1 MNKRKILTGLA
12 LAGVLAAAAPAVPV
26 QQQVEEIVAIVND
39 DIITLSE
46 FRSQYEMTEAQL
58 RAAQLPADQMT
69 QQLAQLRKEFLNS
82 LITDMLLLQKAK
94 ELGLNV
100 QEQMKAMLESI
111 KTQNNIASD
120 ADLRRAVESQGLA
133 YDVWLRQAEEDM
145 LRRGV
150 VYTEIQRAIVLE
162 DAEVVQY
169 YKKNPAEF
177 TTPTQYKIEAIYLA
191 DEGRTAEQLETLK
204 ASVDTKLKS
213 GAAFTDTAAELSDQ
227 PLKDAKGELGTFK
240 EGELEPT
247 LEAPLERL
255 KAGETS
261 PWINIKNGWY
271 LLRLVEKT
279 DSFLRPFD
287 EARKEV
293 EEKIYNSKAMVK
305 QEAYLKDLREKSF
318 VKIVNPDPLG
328 FNK

>member
-12 LAGVLAAAAPAVPV
+12 LAGVLAAAAPAAPA
-26 QQQVEEIVAIVND
+26 QQVVEEIVAIVNN
-39 DIITLSE
+39 DIITLSD
-46 FRSQYEMTEAQL
+46 FRNQYEATEAQL

-69 QQLAQLRKEFLNS
+69 QQLAQLRKDFLDS
-82 LITDMLLLQKAK
+82 LITNMLLLQKAG

-100 QEQMKAMLESI
+100 QEQMKGMIESI

-120 ADLRRAVESQGLA
+120 ADLRRAVESQGIN
-133 YDVWLRQAEEDM
+133 YNDWLKQAEEDM

-150 VYTEIQRAIVLE
+150 IYTEIQRSIVLE

-191 DEGRTAEQLETLK
+191 DEGRTADEIEALK
-204 ASVDTKLKS
+204 ASVDAKLKS
-213 GAAFTDTAAELSDQ
+213 GAAFTDTAAELSDE

-240 EGELEPT
+240 EGELEPA
-247 LEAPLERL
+247 LESPLERL

-261 PWINIKNGWY
+261 PWINIKSGWY
-271 LLRLVEKT
+271 LLKLVEKT

-305 QEAYLKDLREKSF
+305 QEAYLKELRDKSF

-328 FNK
+328 FNR

>member
-1 MNKRKILTGLA
+1 MNMRKILTGLA
-12 LAGVLAAAAPAVPV
+12 LAGLLAAAAPAVPA
-26 QQQVEEIVAIVND
+26 QQVVEEIVAIVND
-39 DIITLSE
+39 DIITLSD

-69 QQLAQLRKEFLNS
+69 QQLAQLRKDFLDS
-82 LITDMLLLQKAK
+82 LITEMLLLQKAK
-94 ELGLNV
+94 ELGLN
-100 QEQMKAMLESI
+100 
-111 KTQNNIASD
+111 
-120 ADLRRAVESQGLA
+120 ADLRRAVESQGMP
-133 YDVWLRQAEEDM
+133 YDVWLKQYEEGMMRQ
-145 LRRGV
+145 GV
-150 VYTEIQRAIVLE
+150 LYTEVERSIVLE

-191 DEGRTAEQLETLK
+191 DQGRTPEQIEALK
-204 ASVDTKLKS
+204 ASIDAKLKS
-213 GAAFTDTAAELSDQ
+213 GVAFTDTAAELSDE

-240 EGELEPT
+240 QGELEPA
-247 LEAPLERL
+247 LESPLERL

-261 PWINIKNGWY
+261 PWINIKSGWY
-271 LLRLVEKT
+271 LLKLVEKT

-293 EEKIYNSKAMVK
+293 EDKIYNQKRAVK
-305 QEAYLKDLREKSF
+305 GEAYLKELREKSF

>member
-213 GAAFTDTAAELSDQ
+213 DAAFTDTAAELSDQ

>member
-12 LAGVLAAAAPAVPV
+12 LAGVLAAAAPAAPA
-26 QQQVEEIVAIVND
+26 QQVVEEIVAIVNN
-39 DIITLSE
+39 DIITLSD
-46 FRSQYEMTEAQL
+46 FRNQYEATEAQL

-69 QQLAQLRKEFLNS
+69 QQLAQLRKDFLDS
-82 LITDMLLLQKAK
+82 LITNMLLLQKAG

-100 QEQMKAMLESI
+100 QEQMKGMIESI

-120 ADLRRAVESQGLA
+120 ADLRRAVESQGIN
-133 YDVWLRQAEEDM
+133 YNDWLKQAEEDM

-150 VYTEIQRAIVLE
+150 IYTEIQRSIVLE

-191 DEGRTAEQLETLK
+191 DEGRTADEIEALK
-204 ASVDTKLKS
+204 ASVDAKLKS
-213 GAAFTDTAAELSDQ
+213 GAAFTDTAAELSDE

-240 EGELEPT
+240 EGELEPA
-247 LEAPLERL
+247 LESPLERL

-261 PWINIKNGWY
+261 PWINIKSGWY
-271 LLRLVEKT
+271 LLKLVEKT

-305 QEAYLKDLREKSF
+305 QEAYLKELREKSF

-328 FNK
+328 FNR